1 MKNRRFTRILAV
13 AMLLMLFVTSSASA
27 AMTNPNVGQGLYPG
41 TSEAGAISVECSTM
55 SVMNPILMTYS
66 TEFSIS
72 RHVWDCLV
80 KFDTENNVIPG
91 AAESWESSE
100 DGMVWTFKIRE
111 GGKWVNSKGEVIGD
125 VTAKDFVFAF
135 SELINPA
142 NAAEYYYFGTVFKNA
157 QAYYDYVSGVEGAA
171 EVKFEDVGIKAL
183 DDYTLELELEN
194 FLPYFL
200 QYVKFEVMTP
210 VYEPFYTEVGA
221 DKYGTSPETIAY
233 NGPFYMT
240 SWVLEN
246 SITTVKNPEWHDAA
260 NVNLEKINW
269 VKFTDTNV
277 KYNAFLAG
285 EMDLIDIT
293 GEQRAMFEGEGFK
306 PSFYEGGYS
315 FYYWVNTTDT
325 SDMRSVNLRRAVE
338 AAFNRTQIID
348 TVFKN
353 DNKVPPAFTYGIT
366 GVNTPTFADA
376 VMAAN
381 GGEPLYSAT
390 ADVEAAKTY
399 LAAALEELGYSDA
412 SEIKLSIMTSE
423 GTQNEL
429 LSQVIQEQLRVTLGL
444 NADIEILTIT
454 EWRARRNAKE
464 FDICHGGWGPDY
476 NDPMTDLDLFEST
489 GGNNHTGYNKPEYDA
504 LLAQARLE
512 VDMVAREQ
520 LFVQMEL
527 MLKED
532 APFIPTYWRS
542 EDFVVSEKMLE
553 GYSRMP
559 FVAYNFIGTV
569 LAK

>member
-1 MKNRRFTRILAV
+1 MKNRRLTRIVALA
-13 AMLLMLFVTSSASA
+13 AMLVLLVSSSASA
-27 AMTNPNVGQGLYPG
+27 AMTNPNIGKGLYPG
-41 TSEAGAISVECSTM
+41 TSEPGAISVECNTM
-55 SVMNPILMTYS
+55 SVMNPLLMTYN
-66 TEFSIS
+66 TEFSVS

-111 GGKWVNSKGEVIGD
+111 GDKWVNSKGEVIGD
-125 VTAKDFVFAF
+125 VTAHDFVFGF

-142 NAAEYYYFGTVFKNA
+142 NAAEYYYFGTIFKNA
-157 QAYYDYVSGVEGAA
+157 QAYYDYASGVEGAP
-171 EVKFEDVGIKAL
+171 EVTFEEVGIKAL
-183 DDYTLELELEN
+183 DDYTLELELET

-200 QYVKFEVMTP
+200 QYMKFEVMAP

-221 DKYGTSPETIAY
+221 ENYGTSPETLAF

-240 SWVLEN
+240 TWVLEN
-246 SITTVKNPEWHDAA
+246 SITTVKNPEWHNADS
-260 NVNLEKINW
+260 VNLEKINW
-269 VKFTDTNV
+269 VKFTDVNV

-293 GEQRAMFEGEGFK
+293 GEQRSMFEAEGFT

-325 SDMRSVNLRRAVE
+325 SDMRSVNLRKAVN
-338 AAFNRTQIID
+338 AAIDRTQIID

-353 DNKVPPAFTYGIT
+353 DNKVPPAFAYGIS

-376 VMAAN
+376 VVAAN
-381 GGEPLYSAT
+381 GGEPMYSAT
-390 ADVEAAKTY
+390 ADVESAQGY
-399 LAAALEELGYSDA
+399 LAAALEELGYSDV
-412 SEIKLSIMTSE
+412 SEVKLSIMTSE

-429 LSQVIQEQLRVTLGL
+429 LSQVVQEQLRVALGL
-444 NADIEILTIT
+444 EVDIEILTIT

-489 GGNNHTGYNKPEYDA
+489 GGNNHTGYNNPEYDA
-504 LLAQARLE
+504 LLKQARQEL
-512 VDMVAREQ
+512 DMEAREQ
-520 LFVQMEL
+520 IFIQLEFMI
-527 MLKED
+527 KED
-532 APFIPTYWRS
+532 LPIIPTYWRS
-542 EDFVVSEKMLE
+542 EDFVVSEKMVE

-569 LAK
+569 LAD